1 MRTRLLTLALLL
13 LSATALA
20 IPAYAQ
26 ERADLT
32 GDPGYIDLAL
42 VESWFDEE
50 AKIEINIK
58 GTLLELV
65 AEASRYEDPDLA
77 NLLTKLQAIQVRGF
91 DVTAGQFG
99 SVSDRMRSL
108 ARRLEDGGWETVVRV
123 REEDEHVHM
132 FTRIRDGAVAGMMV
146 MVFDETDAES
156 IFVNVV
162 GEISPEE
169 IGRIGQ
175 RFNIDPLSRAPHAST
190 VGQ

>member
-1 MRTRLLTLALLL
+1 MRIRLLTLAFWL
-13 LSATALA
+13 LSAAVLA
-20 IPAYAQ
+20 TPARAQ

-32 GDPGYIDLAL
+32 RDPGYVDLAL

-77 NLLTKLQAIQVRGF
+77 TLLTKLQAIQVRGF
-91 DVTAGQFG
+91 DVTPGQYAT
-99 SVSDRMRSL
+99 VSDRIRGL
-108 ARRLEDGGWETVVRV
+108 ARRLEEGGWETVVRV
-123 REEDEHVHM
+123 RDEEEHVHM

-146 MVFDETDAES
+146 MVFDASDAES

-169 IGRIGQ
+169 IGRIGR
-175 RFNIDPLSRAPHAST
+175 RFDIEPLSRAPHAST
-190 VGQ
+190 ADH